1 MMNLMKQLRDELAKK
16 LAQEAANAA
25 ANSVDHCDPEAK
37 RVIEKVVE
45 ARAKKLLDP
54 DDYENPLP
62 TDLNAPVVFRSDD
75 NEQPFHIEVKG
86 LNNAWQKYQNTK
98 DLDAAIKDG
107 MEIRAE
113 WTFKF

>member
-1 MMNLMKQLRDELAKK
+1 MNIMKQLRDELAKK

-37 RVIEKVVE
+37 RVIEKTVE

-54 DDYENPLP
+54 DDHDNPLP
-62 TDLNAPVVFRSDD
+62 TDPDAPVIFRSDD
-75 NEQPFHIEVKG
+75 KDQPFHIEVKW
-86 LNNAWQKYQNTK
+86 LNNAWKKYQNTK
-98 DLDAAIKDG
+98 YLDAAIKDS